1 MEDMGKTIGNLS
13 SKHSKTIKN
22 LYIVLPL
29 DQEISEEFQRGKT
42 AGYIYIKPE
51 SRRRSKPRAME
62 VPGILG
68 RALPVVDKF
77 HHSYRLL
84 GVVSQFIGGYH
95 GYPLVNV
102 YSLLLKMAI
111 EIVDLPMN
119 SMVISIVSC
128 MFNRK

>member
-1 MEDMGKTIGNLS
+1 
-13 SKHSKTIKN
+13 
-22 LYIVLPL
+22 
-29 DQEISEEFQRGKT
+29 
-42 AGYIYIKPE
+42 
-51 SRRRSKPRAME
+51 ME